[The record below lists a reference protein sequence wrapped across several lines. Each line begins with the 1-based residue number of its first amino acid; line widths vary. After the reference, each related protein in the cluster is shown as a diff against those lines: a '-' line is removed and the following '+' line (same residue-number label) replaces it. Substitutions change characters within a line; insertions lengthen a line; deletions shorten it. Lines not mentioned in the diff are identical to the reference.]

1 MTNNGSPP
9 NLCKTN
15 DGEPLRIEANQTH
28 SLHKK
33 FLLKKH
39 TSALKKREILMLLR
53 TSFALVIFSFLV
65 VACSPSKA
73 EPTQDTNAI
82 FTQAVE
88 TALAAV
94 LTSQPTMTETSIPN
108 TSTAVSTITPSYTN
122 TPLSTNT
129 PRPPSFEVGITSCEV
144 DTSSAYSGWNIYN
157 CGFWVKNNTSQTMT
171 FDDFLK
177 RNNEKLE
184 NENFYEQEDFLKP
197 ISNSD
202 KGIYITT
209 SENVSYPADFLSFS
223 EYPLIQPLRP
233 NIPVHGYSQPFD
245 DGTFNLHF
253 LIPEAMQA
261 LNIVFPN
268 TKLTLNIPQPGIIQ
282 AIPMPQIEFANAFIH
297 KNSDPKINI
306 TFREFGIK
314 EFSNYKEFSIKFDA
328 TNKDK
333 TTQVSSEISFPYYIF
348 DSNGYS
354 YDDVQRVPDKIV
366 ILGPYSLRL
375 GPGQTDE
382 FAIEFRVK
390 KNPQFIYIAPINPN
404 EPVIRVDTNNPQA
417 NSAGAVQ
424 SPNNSSSEG
433 NQCNNFT
440 SQLQPNMDAKVVT
453 DAINMRE
460 NPGTNQTIVGII
472 YAGEKVSIYNEASIC
487 SEGYIWWKIKAINS
501 GVTGWVVEGTAT
513 ERWLSP

>member
-1 MTNNGSPP
+1 
-9 NLCKTN
+9 
-15 DGEPLRIEANQTH
+15 
-28 SLHKK
+28 
-33 FLLKKH
+33 
-39 TSALKKREILMLLR
+39 MLLR
-53 TSFALVIFSFLV
+53 NSFILIIFAVLV
-65 VACSPSKA
+65 AGCSPSKT

-88 TALAAV
+88 TALAAL
-94 LTSQPTMTETSIPN
+94 LTSQPTMTQTSIPF
-108 TSTAVSTITPSYTN
+108 TTTPVSTSTPSYTN
-122 TPLSTNT
+122 TPSSTNT
-129 PRPPSFEVGITSCEV
+129 PRPPSFEVGIISCEV
-144 DTSSAYSGWNIYN
+144 DTSPNYPGWSIYN

-184 NENFYEQEDFLKP
+184 NENFYEQEEFLKP
-197 ISNSD
+197 ISSSD
-202 KGIYITT
+202 KGMYVTT
-209 SENVSYPADFLSFS
+209 SDNVSYPADFLSFS

-245 DGTFNLHF
+245 DGIFNLHF

-261 LNIVFPN
+261 LSIVFPN
-268 TKLTLNIPQPGIIQ
+268 TKLTLDIPQPSVIQ
-282 AIPMPQIEFANAFIH
+282 AIPTPQIEFANALIY

-314 EFSNYKEFSIKFDA
+314 AFSNYKEFYIKFDA

-333 TTQVSSEISFPYYIF
+333 TTQVSSEVPFPYFVY

-366 ILGPYSLRL
+366 ILGPYSIRL

-382 FAIEFRVK
+382 FVIEFRIK
-390 KNPQFIYIAPINPN
+390 KNPQFIYIAPINSN
-404 EPVIRVDTNNPQA
+404 EPVIIVDTNNPQSS
-417 NSAGAVQ
+417 SAGTVQ
-424 SPNNSSSEG
+424 TNDSTADG
-433 NQCNNFT
+433 TQCNNFT
-440 SQLQPNMDAKVVT
+440 SQLQPNMDAKVST

-460 NPGTNQTIVGII
+460 NPGTNQTVVGII
-472 YAGEKVSIYNEASIC
+472 YAGEKVSLYNDSPVC
-487 SEGYIWWKIKAINS
+487 SEGYLWWKIKAINS